1 MMGRRGKT
9 VLEPL
14 VLHTLSVPYQVHHP
28 ALHWTCLV
36 RPIRCTLDSSVL
48 SWKLCRACKSISL
61 VFGAPLAH
69 VQCVLETTP
78 KSLMELS
85 LGHGWWGW
93 RWGAHGQW
101 FLFMAEEVGC
111 HGRGKLLGRHG
122 RHMRGS
128 LWPRLGVVTVNFV
141 RNTSF
146 PSFHMVGGWGD
157 ARWPQLAGLAA
168 NRGEATLDFS
178 PRVHR
183 YHCKIKNN
191 YLKFAIRSFSNCK
204 TFFMFDRVCTR
215 VLYFDFGGVKMF
227 R

>member
-1 MMGRRGKT
+1 
-9 VLEPL
+9 
-14 VLHTLSVPYQVHHP
+14 
-28 ALHWTCLV
+28 
-36 RPIRCTLDSSVL
+36 
-48 SWKLCRACKSISL
+48 
-61 VFGAPLAH
+61 
-69 VQCVLETTP
+69 
-78 KSLMELS
+78 
-85 LGHGWWGW
+85 
-93 RWGAHGQW
+93 
-101 FLFMAEEVGC
+101 MAEEVGC